1 MNVQGRIQRRND
13 LQAQADNVYLPLEE
27 RVRAL
32 TELFFHFGQDR
43 YNAARAVRQIE
54 DLVTPKV
61 YVDPEPQV
69 TYAHQADPQG
79 ARYKQYAK
87 DPIPAWAV
95 DVQPLK
101 A

>member
-1 MNVQGRIQRRND
+1 MNVQGWFQLRD
-13 LQAQADNVYLPLEE
+13 ELQAQADNKYLPLED

-43 YNAARAVRQIE
+43 HNSAKAVRQIQ

-69 TYAHQADPQG
+69 TYAHQSDPTG
-79 ARYKQYAK
+79 VRFRQYAK
-87 DPIPAWAV
+87 DPVPAWAV
-95 DVQPLK
+95 DVQPFK
-101 A
+101 G